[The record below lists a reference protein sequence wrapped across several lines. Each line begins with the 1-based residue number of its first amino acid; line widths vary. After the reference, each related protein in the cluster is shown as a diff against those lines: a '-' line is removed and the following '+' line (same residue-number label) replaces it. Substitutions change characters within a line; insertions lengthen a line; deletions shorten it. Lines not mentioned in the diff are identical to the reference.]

1 MNRRSVLGF
10 LGLGATVGPSVVSQS
25 GYAGL
30 PVGKD
35 LALAATSGWG
45 TPPSS
50 INNEKDW
57 LLERMKETG
66 GMLNKML
73 SSKED
78 WIRNK
83 ENEEF
88 VRLRSYPHV
97 DVDIAVMKSISDIGK
112 LKMQAKRNAV
122 TRYHSE
128 LDECNRL
135 SEGFTKRLKEFN
147 IF

>member
-1 MNRRSVLGF
+1 MNRRSVLKF
-10 LGLGATVGPSVVSQS
+10 LGIGATVGPSAVSQGS
-25 GYAGL
+25 AYGRL
-30 PVGKD
+30 PVGKE
-35 LALAATSGWG
+35 LPVAATSGWG
-45 TPPSS
+45 VPPSIS
-50 INNEKDW
+50 NEKDW
-57 LLERMKETG
+57 LLDQIKETG

-73 SSKED
+73 SNKED

-122 TRYHSE
+122 TRYNSE

-135 SEGFTKRLKEFN
+135 SEGFTRRLKDF
-147 IF
+147 F